1 MRDNSIQ
8 GTKFQDNTRNYL
20 DLDGYDLPIQLLSN
34 NFTSKTRVDEA
45 SIKQEKLEL
54 QVNLFNDDIIDN
66 FSYDNNSQSLLE
78 ERK

>member
-34 NFTSKTRVDEA
+34 NFTGKTRVDEA
-45 SIKQEKLEL
+45 SIKQAKLEL
-54 QVNLFNDDIIDN
+54 QVNLFNDNIMDN
-66 FSYDNNSQSLLE
+66 FSYDNNSYNLLE

>member
-34 NFTSKTRVDEA
+34 NFTSKTRVDKA
-45 SIKQEKLEL
+45 SIKQAKLEL
-54 QVNLFNDDIIDN
+54 QVNLFNYDIIDN